1 MSVVVTLLDNDS
13 KELTVLVFWE
23 VAFLQMVNVCIL
35 IYFEDHAP

>member
-13 KELTVLVFWE
+13 KELTGLVFRE
-23 VAFLQMVNVCIL
+23 AAFLQMVNACIL